1 MRRDERKGGRRKDS
15 SYGRSEG
22 RQGERWQQPRPPS
35 NLYRNLKSRT
45 PTDHIPTDDTTR
57 KTTELPQLTGLV
69 QPVGSDLCTELPS
82 VQEPVSIK
90 GTARASRS
98 LRLKGG
104 REATSLHQ

>member
-1 MRRDERKGGRRKDS
+1 MNVGCSTVLPQTSTEISRVVPLPTS
-15 SYGRSEG
+15 S
-22 RQGERWQQPRPPS
+22 P
-35 NLYRNLKSRT
+35 K
-45 PTDHIPTDDTTR
+45 DDTTR

-69 QPVGSDLCTELPS
+69 QPAESDLCTELPS

-98 LRLKGG
+98 FRFTGG